1 MLFRDIAINVTIWV
15 FKNVVSCHNDFF
27 YVPTTWE
34 KDTDSYVLYR
44 RQLYMPTSYQC
55 VSPECQVVGRKKQM
69 FEPWDTCLCKAFVI
83 DIRTDTLE

>member
-1 MLFRDIAINVTIWV
+1 MFTPYHLLSNGGLHHHLSNILLLIVGVALLFRDIAINVTIWV

-44 RQLYMPTSYQC
+44 RQLYMPTSY
-55 VSPECQVVGRKKQM
+55 
-69 FEPWDTCLCKAFVI
+69 
-83 DIRTDTLE
+83 